1 MTIHVHTPTADY
13 GLSTAC
19 LSSGQTDA
27 GTGTTIFFAAAGV
40 GLTYNMFGEQP
51 AAGGRA
57 SADCFTGPVYIA
69 VDTSVGVTNLLLN
82 CQAGLAAHAGR
93 AQVVCITQM
102 GGVNAIT
109 VRDSG
114 GNPIGPGTSS
124 AINNAGTGV
133 FIFNGTAWVG
143 LNGN

>member
-27 GTGTTIFFAAAGV
+27 GTGTTIFFAAAAAN
-40 GLTYNMFGEQP
+40 YNMYGEDIG
-51 AAGGRA
+51 AGGRA
-57 SADCFTGPVYIA
+57 AADCFTGPVYIA

-102 GGVNAIT
+102 GGANAIT
-109 VRDSG
+109 VQDSG
-114 GNPIGPGTSS
+114 GNPIGPGTS
-124 AINNAGTGV
+124 ATLGNTETGV